1 MIYRQ
6 NARVLEILPQ
16 LKFRGG
22 FRTYGRFCQN
32 QNSCLHRQLNFL
44 THGAPLRALRERYRK
59 IPKIRPWAYIFQRHF
74 MRGLH
79 AEGLMYGGKF
89 AFQIDWASL

>member
-6 NARVLEILPQ
+6 NARVPSLNL
-16 LKFRGG
+16 GVDV
-22 FRTYGRFCQN
+22 RTYGRFCQN

-59 IPKIRPWAYIFQRHF
+59 IPKIRPGAYIFQRPF
-74 MRGLH
+74 MRGLYS
-79 AEGLMYGGKF
+79 EGLMYGGKF